1 LNLNDLKKDTIEI
14 PHPQGRISVK
24 LPQEFDTSKSLRVKA
39 KGFQTNQIGDLIINL
54 HVKFKR

>member
-1 LNLNDLKKDTIEI
+1 
-14 PHPQGRISVK
+14 VK